1 MEQHPKNEEKHQG
14 TRWDILMAPIVSL
27 GSMFTLKK
35 EDQIDQPD
43 TDTENKLRG

>member
-1 MEQHPKNEEKHQG
+1 MDDKTQNQEKSPG

-35 EDQIDQPD
+35 EDEIDSPD
-43 TDTENKLRG
+43 SETEDKLRG